1 VREGWDGG
9 AAAARAVAARA
20 CAVAH
25 GTATGTGARLDGPPL
40 PRDVGGVTP
49 RTLALLV
56 AIPLALA
63 VVWWLARAS
72 LDRAARRSVLR
83 FRARLDRFKLT
94 KKRTIVAA
102 LLADDS
108 IAQAVA
114 AHSRDS
120 GTTVDATWARV
131 RRYLDEIIPFFNILA
146 YYRLGYALSRT
157 VLNFFY
163 KVSVDAERPD
173 PFRGL
178 PRNSVIIYLMNH
190 RSNADYV
197 LVAYAMAGD
206 VSISYAVGE
215 WARAFPLEYLFKS
228 FGSYFIRRRYRE
240 PLYHVVLERYVQ
252 LITRNGVTQG
262 IFPEGGLTRDGTLRP
277 AKIGLLD
284 YALGVARDPAL
295 RSRMY
300 VMPVAINYDRV
311 LEDRSLLRELASRDG
326 RPQGSRWTQF
336 REVARYAGWN
346 LGRILTGRWR
356 RYGRAAVMVGSPI
369 SLDRWIGGL
378 ERQGVLLFDL
388 DRQERL
394 GHVQRFCDDVMARI
408 GALIPVTPVALACAA
423 LQTFDA
429 DFVAH
434 ERLVARMEEL
444 RAVLPEVNARV
455 LRAERE
461 TSAVFDRAY
470 RMLRLRKIIARQ
482 GGGYL
487 VLPRGR
493 PLISYYA
500 NGIAHLL
507 GPFAAGIRERDA
519 LPVLAATGDW

>member
-1 VREGWDGG
+1 V
-9 AAAARAVAARA
+9 
-20 CAVAH
+20 
-25 GTATGTGARLDGPPL
+25 
-40 PRDVGGVTP
+40 VTP
-49 RTLALLV
+49 RTLVLLV
-56 AIPLALA
+56 AIPLVLA
-63 VVWWLARAS
+63 AVWWSLRAS

-94 KKRTIVAA
+94 KKRTIVSQ
-102 LLADDS
+102 LLADEA
-108 IAQAVA
+108 IARAVEDHA
-114 AHSRDS
+114 REQ
-120 GTTVDATWARV
+120 GTTVAQTWRRV
-131 RRYLDEIIPFFNILA
+131 ERYLDEIIPFFNILA
-146 YYRLGYALSRT
+146 YYRLGYALSRA

-252 LITRNGVTQG
+252 LITRHGVTQG

-295 RSRMY
+295 RARMF

-311 LEDRSLLRELASRDG
+311 LEDRSLLRELATRDG
-326 RPQGSRWTQF
+326 RPRGSRLEQLG
-336 REVARYAGWN
+336 EVARYVGWN
-346 LGRILTGRWR
+346 VGRILTGRWR

-369 SLDRWIGGL
+369 SVGEWLAGM
-378 ERQGVLLFDL
+378 ERDGISLFDL
-388 DRQERL
+388 ERTERL
-394 GHVQRFCDDVMARI
+394 GQIQRFCDAVMARI
-408 GALIPVTPVALACAA
+408 GALVPVTPVSLACAA

-429 DFVAH
+429 DFIAH
-434 ERLVARMEEL
+434 DRLIERMDEL

-461 TSAVFDRAY
+461 TEVVFERAY
-470 RMLRLRKIIARQ
+470 RMLRMRKIIARQ

-507 GPFAAGIRERDA
+507 GPFAAGVRERDA
-519 LPVLAATGDW
+519 LPVLAATGHW